1 MRGDI
6 MKKIFLVCVLL
17 LLLSA
22 MAVAEDAD
30 TTDVDT
36 EDDEAEDE
44 EELEETN
51 DDESDD
57 ETDEAEDDE
66 TDESDEETDD
76 EEVEETDDESDE
88 ETDEA
93 EDDETEEE
101 SDEENVVDQETDEET
116 KIMVNS
122 GRGAKLR
129 MFQLQRALL
138 KQTLIAKE
146 VTLYLEEQSEDV
158 DALEGLV
165 SELGVLG
172 DEARNLDPE
181 ADDAIDQF
189 VHIKKDAK
197 EISKEFREIARGLL
211 DGDDRKELAERIRN
225 ALRDSADLQKLHES
239 IKDARNDLNSNRVR
253 KAMEHLGVNDEAL
266 LERIKA
272 GEMKKRE
279 LKDRLKEK
287 YNSLDEAKRK
297 DAAKRLAVK
306 ARDLRT
312 KKRLA
317 VQHVKEKYHDIKEQ
331 RLESRLEKMPKD
343 KRAFAKNKID
353 QRIDRLKVVRNR
365 AQHKAGVAENKL
377 DRAQRARQELKERQ
391 MKGGVEQ

>member
-1 MRGDI
+1 

-22 MAVAEDAD
+22 MAVAEEVD
-30 TTDVDT
+30 TTDVEED
-36 EDDEAEDE
+36 EIVDEENDDEEND
-44 EELEETN
+44 EETN
-51 DDESDD
+51 DESDD
-57 ETDEAEDDE
+57 DVD
-66 TDESDEETDD
+66 
-76 EEVEETDDESDE
+76 DE
-88 ETDEA
+88 ETDEESDEEESEEV
-93 EDDETEEE
+93 EDDESEEIDEADDEDKEE
-101 SDEENVVDQETDEET
+101 SDEDDVVDEETDEET

-129 MFQLQRALL
+129 MLQLQRALL
-138 KQTLIAKE
+138 KQTIIAKE
-146 VTLYLEEQSEDV
+146 VTLYLEEQGEDV

-172 DEARNLDPE
+172 DEARDIDPE
-181 ADDAIDQF
+181 ADDAVDQF

-197 EISKEFREIARGLL
+197 EVSHEFKEIAKDLL

-225 ALRDSADLQKLHES
+225 ALRDNADLQELHES
-239 IKDARNDLNSNRVR
+239 IKQARNDLNTHRVR

-306 ARDLRT
+306 ARDLRA
-312 KKRLA
+312 KKKQA
-317 VQHVKEKYHDIKEQ
+317 VQHIKEKYHDVKEQ
-331 RLESRLEKMPKD
+331 RLESRLEKLPKD
-343 KRAFAKNKID
+343 KRVFAKQRID

-365 AQHKAGVAENKL
+365 AQHKATAANNKL
-377 DRAQRARQELKERQ
+377 DRAQQARQELKERQ
-391 MKGGVEQ
+391 MKGGAEQ